1 MIRQDEHIKIMK
13 YVVGVY
19 DSEGN
24 RYKIYG
30 TKVKLET
37 AKRLFDNTIS
47 NNVVFFE
54 RTTLNRGNKHKKLK
68 FYLYLLKERE
78 IHDEETVVRD
88 GLGRLIKEKFKDERY
103 SIIDKTD
110 FKIEETFLVFGFK
123 GRLTFKD
130 ILKKLLMNTTR
141 VKYIFYLLN
150 KLIIEDYDNF
160 NIVICKNKK
169 EARLLHDK
177 LYEFFK
183 FNKIKRGIFM
193 NELKK
198 ENRGR
203 VYEEIKRKTGWK
215 LPRIYRNSTRP

>member
-1 MIRQDEHIKIMK
+1 MK
-13 YVVGVY
+13 YLVGVY

-30 TKVKLET
+30 TRSRLET
-37 AKRLFDNTIS
+37 AKNLFDKTVS

-54 RTTLNRGNKHKKLK
+54 RTTLNKNNKHKKVK

-78 IHDEETVVRD
+78 KNDEATVVRD

-103 SIIDKTD
+103 TILDRID

-123 GRLTFKD
+123 GRLTFKE

-141 VKYIFYLLN
+141 MKYVFFLLN
-150 KLIIEDYDNF
+150 KLIIEDYDDF

-177 LYEFFK
+177 LSEFFK

-193 NELKK
+193 NELNKK
-198 ENRGR
+198 NRGR
-203 VYEEIKRKTGWK
+203 IYEEIKRKTGWK